1 MHFSIPLLITA
12 LLMTGG
18 CAIIPSRDKPAE
30 RPVPHATSPD
40 ADPRSPG
47 GFLSRLSTPLT
58 RWQRKTPQP
67 PKAQPLRKIGTVRT
81 LSKDGSYAI
90 VELEPGMMVAP
101 GTELLITAT
110 GGDPSCLKVAEIQPP
125 YFVADIVNGRAEP
138 GDRVQQ

>member
-1 MHFSIPLLITA
+1 
-12 LLMTGG
+12 
-18 CAIIPSRDKPAE
+18 
-30 RPVPHATSPD
+30 
-40 ADPRSPG
+40 
-47 GFLSRLSTPLT
+47 
-58 RWQRKTPQP
+58 
-67 PKAQPLRKIGTVRT
+67 VRT